1 MKDTIRRKRTGRD
14 TMDWNVKWTMD
25 SEKGQLSGEEIVSGV
40 KVIDAINAFLMEKK
54 NKSKRII
61 GINAI
66 QEKPIKKRRRIR
78 YHESYD

>member
-1 MKDTIRRKRTGRD
+1 MK
-14 TMDWNVKWTMD
+14 VEWTMD

-40 KVIDAINAFLMEKK
+40 KVVDAINAFLRNRE

-66 QEKPIKKRRRIR
+66 QEKPIRKRRRIKD
-78 YHESYD
+78 YESDY

>member
-1 MKDTIRRKRTGRD
+1 M

-40 KVIDAINAFLMEKK
+40 KVVDAINAFLRNRE

-66 QEKPIKKRRRIR
+66 QEKPIRKRRRIKD
-78 YHESYD
+78 YESDY

>member
-1 MKDTIRRKRTGRD
+1 
-14 TMDWNVKWTMD
+14 MDWNVKWTMD

-40 KVIDAINAFLMEKK
+40 KVVDAINAFLRNRE

-66 QEKPIKKRRRIR
+66 QEKPIRKRRRIKD
-78 YHESYD
+78 YESDY